1 MLPSPR
7 LNSTTA
13 RQRLLACLMS
23 AMLALGH
30 SERVAAGAGG
40 ADDMLDLS
48 LEELTQIEIPTVV
61 GASKYEQKANVAP
74 ASITVISAEEIRRF
88 GWLTLADV
96 LRSVRGFYVSDN
108 RNYSFLGV
116 RGFSRPGDYNSRVL
130 VLLDGNRIN
139 DSIYGQGSIGG
150 EFAMDVDLIDRV
162 EIIRGPGSSLY
173 GTGAFF
179 GVVNVIPKRG
189 KDLGGGELV
198 GGLGSRDSA
207 LGRVSYGK
215 KLANDVDVLVS
226 ASGYR
231 SDNID
236 RYLQPQLAGDATRN
250 FGISKDADG
259 EGWHSAYA
267 SVQYQGLTLAAVT
280 ESRRKE
286 LPSGIYDTTLN
297 DDRNFSLDEHK
308 HVDAQYKHA
317 FSGGAELF
325 TRLYFDQYD
334 YRSDFVFVDDTS
346 VVNKDIAESNWW
358 GAEAK
363 WSKLLVKRHLLT
375 LGAEY
380 VDYTKSARLNVNVGD
395 PGNAFVDFNEPFST
409 WGAYVQDDWSLSDK
423 VALNLGVRY
432 DRHYRGETSTS
443 PRAAVIWNPSA
454 DTVLKLLYGTA
465 FRSPN
470 QYELLDSSLGF
481 VLNPD
486 LKSERIRTTE
496 IVVEHNLRRNVRAIA
511 SVYQYNIGDL
521 VDVEDIGGGDVQFNN
536 IGQVR
541 AKGLDLELQG
551 KWQYLEARAS
561 YSYQLAESGAGDTLS
576 NAPKHLRKANLAVPF
591 RQKYSLGVELLHVA
605 DRNNHAG
612 DKVSGYSLANLNL
625 VARNLLH
632 NLDASIGVFNVFD
645 KHYEDPTSKDDVSG
659 LLSLP
664 QDGRRVR
671 AKLVYRF

>member
-1 MLPSPR
+1 V
-7 LNSTTA
+7 
-13 RQRLLACLMS
+13 
-23 AMLALGH
+23 LALGGGAC
-30 SERVAAGAGG
+30 VAAEAS
-40 ADDMLDLS
+40 AQAKSDDMLNLS

-74 ASITVISAEEIRRF
+74 ASITVVSAEEIRRF
-88 GWLTLADV
+88 GWLTLADI
-96 LRSVRGFYVSDN
+96 LRSVRGFYVTDN

-189 KDLGGGELV
+189 KDLSGGELV
-198 GGLGSRDSA
+198 GGLGDRDTA
-207 LGRVSYGK
+207 LGRASYGK
-215 KLANDVDVLVS
+215 KFANDLDMLVS
-226 ASGYR
+226 VSGYR
-231 SDNID
+231 SDNIS
-236 RYLQPQLAGDATRN
+236 RYVQPQLSGDASRN
-250 FGISKDADG
+250 FGVSLGADG
-259 EGWHSAYA
+259 EQWHSAYA
-267 SVQYQGLTLAAVT
+267 SMQYKGLTVAAVA
-280 ESRRKE
+280 ESRRKD
-286 LPSGIYDTTLN
+286 LPAGIYDTTLS
-297 DDRNFSLDEHK
+297 DDRNFSLDEHQ

-325 TRLYFDQYD
+325 TRLYYNQYD
-334 YRSDFVFVDDTS
+334 YRSDFVFVDDPS
-346 VVNKDIAESNWW
+346 IINKDIAKSNWW

-363 WSKLLVKRHLLT
+363 WSKLLAKRHLLT

-380 VDYTKSARLNVNVGD
+380 VDYTKSARLNVDVGD
-395 PGNAFVDFNEPFST
+395 PGNPYVDFNKPFST
-409 WGAYVQDDWSLSDK
+409 WAGYVQDEW
-423 VALNLGVRY
+423 ALTNKLTLNAGVRY

-443 PRAAVIWNPSA
+443 PRLALIWNPST

-481 VLNPD
+481 VLNPN
-486 LKSERIRTTE
+486 LKAERIHTTE
-496 IVVEHNLRRNVRAIA
+496 VVVEHSLKKNLRAIA
-511 SVYQYNIGDL
+511 SIYQYKISDL

-536 IGQVR
+536 IGQVK

-551 KWQYLEARAS
+551 KWQWLDARAS
-561 YSYQLAESGAGDTLS
+561 YSYQIAEDDAGQTLS
-576 NAPKHLRKANLAVPF
+576 NAPKHLFKANLAIPF
-591 RQKYSLGVELLHVA
+591 QQNYSLGIELLHVA
-605 DRNNHAG
+605 ARNNHAG
-612 DKVSGYSLANLNL
+612 DNVGGYSLANLNF
-625 VARNLLH
+625 VARNVVR
-632 NLDASIGVFNVFD
+632 NLDASIGVFNLFD
-645 KHYEDPTSKDDVSG
+645 KDYSDPTSKDDVTG